1 MNGKGDELLADPE
14 VQKAYIGE
22 RWSKR

>member
-1 MNGKGDELLADPE
+1 MSGGGEELLADPE

-22 RWSKR
+22 RWRKK